1 MTAATREQE
10 AGAVA
15 PPLPARVITAR
26 QAGVRS
32 RVLENWRSRRLV
44 PLFGRQYN
52 EKRFTETWLG
62 PLWLFLRPA
71 FVIGSQLIL
80 FDAILNVSSGP
91 FPYLVVFI
99 VSFAGWVIF
108 SETAYWSTRSLD
120 LNRAILRR
128 LYIPRGTLLLAGV
141 GPALVDLAIILGF
154 LAITLG
160 GYALTTGE
168 LELGL
173 SLVTPLY
180 LAAGIALLLAWGLAL
195 GMLLAVPGAQAR
207 DVRFGLRYGLSFWY
221 FLTPVAYPATSATDT
236 VQTIVDLNPLTGP
249 ISLVKYGTL
258 GLDAPSSLALTSSVG
273 LLIPLLLIGGYIFFR
288 AEAAALDHL

>member
-1 MTAATREQE
+1 MAAATREHE
-10 AGAVA
+10 PRGVA

-26 QAGVRS
+26 QAGARS
-32 RVLENWRSRRLV
+32 RLLENWRSRRLV
-44 PLFGRQYN
+44 PFFGRQYN

-80 FDAILNVSSGP
+80 FNGILGVSSGP

-99 VSFAGWVIF
+99 VSFAGWTLF
-108 SETAYWSTRSLD
+108 SETAYWSTRCLD
-120 LNRAILRR
+120 LNRALLRR
-128 LYIPRGTLLLAGV
+128 LYLPRGTLLLAGV
-141 GPALVDLAIILGF
+141 APALVDLAIILGF
-154 LAITLG
+154 LALTLG
-160 GYALTTGE
+160 AYALTTGE

-173 SLVTPLY
+173 SLMTPLY
-180 LAAGIALLLAWGLAL
+180 VAAGLALLLAWGLAL

-221 FLTPVAYPATSATDT
+221 FLTPVAYPVTSATDA
-236 VQTIVDLNPLTGP
+236 VQTLVDLNPMTGP
-249 ISLVKYGTL
+249 ISLVKYGML
-258 GLDAPSSLALTSSVG
+258 GLDAPSALALTSSAG
-273 LLIPLLLIGGYIFFR
+273 LLIPLVLIGGWVFFR